1 MDIHINIPNMPDI
14 SISQSGIHHLLTTL
28 DEHKDSGPDRISLY
42 ILKHCA
48 DEITPILYVIFN
60 QFLLTSS
67 LPNDWLKAN
76 ICPVYK
82 KGNRSDVTNYWP
94 ISLTSICAKITEHII
109 YHSIMDHLNQNNI
122 LIENQHGFRTN
133 HSCASDPTYYSD

>member
-1 MDIHINIPNMPDI
+1 MPDI

-28 DEHKDSGPDRISLY
+28 DKHKASGPDCISPY

-60 QFLLTSS
+60 QSLLTSL

-76 ICPVYK
+76 ICAVHK
-82 KGNRSDVTNYWP
+82 KGNCSNVT
-94 ISLTSICAKITEHII
+94 ISLYIFNLHLHII
-109 YHSIMDHLNQNNI
+109 YHSIMDHLDQNK
-122 LIENQHGFRTN
+122 ENQQLQN
-133 HSCASDPTYYSD
+133 